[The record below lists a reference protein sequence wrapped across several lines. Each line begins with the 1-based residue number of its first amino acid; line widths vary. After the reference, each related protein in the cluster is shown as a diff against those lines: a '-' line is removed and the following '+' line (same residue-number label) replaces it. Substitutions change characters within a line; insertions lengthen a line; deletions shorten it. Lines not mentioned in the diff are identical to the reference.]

1 MGSGASGHANAG
13 WNRDEC
19 PIFEKRSCLCGGA
32 APGSDPTGADQ
43 RGPESP
49 PLSALLKPC
58 ARAQEQKAAV
68 LNAARDRA
76 QRHIVDDEDERSRPA
91 PFAKLCGSFAGMPG

>member
-1 MGSGASGHANAG
+1 MSHFREAVLSL
-13 WNRDEC
+13 R
-19 PIFEKRSCLCGGA
+19 RSCA
-32 APGSDPTGADQ
+32 RFRPNWSRPERTREPPAERPPEPT
-43 RGPESP
+43 
-49 PLSALLKPC
+49 ALVLFLKPC